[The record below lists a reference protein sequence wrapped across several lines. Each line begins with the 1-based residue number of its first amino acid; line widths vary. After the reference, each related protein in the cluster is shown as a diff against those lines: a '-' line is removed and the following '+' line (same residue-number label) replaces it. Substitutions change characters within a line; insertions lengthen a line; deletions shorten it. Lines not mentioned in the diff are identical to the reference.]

1 MKIVLI
7 GQGTLP
13 IPPVGWG
20 AVEIVIWDISLYLKD
35 KGDEVYIINTT
46 NQEEIIK
53 QVNNIK
59 PDIVHLHCDKY
70 YKCLDLIDSRVKLIT
85 SHDPNLDIKNINV
98 TNNIFVT
105 VLSEEIKQKY
115 INAGVDKNKIFIT
128 PNGASEKSF
137 KYSNTCLWPNKSI
150 YLAVIDERK
159 KQYKYQTID
168 SIDFV
173 GNVYNNFLNRFDTN
187 NPKYLGWW
195 SKDFIYSNL
204 TNYANL
210 VLLSEAEA
218 HSLSV
223 SEALIAGLGVVISEA
238 CCANL
243 DLSKPWI
250 TVIPND
256 KLDDITYVEQSI
268 IKNREISIKHR
279 DEIRQHS
286 LETLSWKNRINN
298 IYNVYKSLTFVD

>member
-7 GQGTLP
+7 GSGNLP

-20 AVEIVIWDISLYLKD
+20 AVEIVIWDISIALKEKSED
-35 KGDEVYIINTT
+35 VHIINTT
-46 NQEEIIK
+46 DQDEI
-53 QVNNIK
+53 VRLANNIQ

-70 YKCLDLIDSRVKLIT
+70 YKCLDLIDCKIKIIT

-98 TNNIFVT
+98 KDNIFIT
-105 VLSEEIKQKY
+105 VLSQEIKEKY
-115 INAGVDKNKIFIT
+115 IKAGVDAKKIFLT
-128 PNGASEKSF
+128 PNGASEKNF
-137 KYSNTCLWPNKSI
+137 RYSNTCLYPNKSI
-150 YLAVIDERK
+150 YLAVIEERK
-159 KQYKYQTID
+159 KQYKYQSIN

-173 GNVYNNFLNRFDTN
+173 GHVYNNFLNRFDITN
-187 NPKYLGWW
+187 PRFLNWWPKEV
-195 SKDFIYSNL
+195 IYTNL

-218 HSLSV
+218 HSLSI
-223 SEALIAGLGVVISEA
+223 SEALLAGLGVVISEA

-256 KLDDITYVEQSI
+256 KLDDINYVEQSI
-268 IKNREISIKHR
+268 IKNREISIKHK

-286 LETLSWKNRINN
+286 LETLSWKIRIDNLYKLYKQLYN
-298 IYNVYKSLTFVD
+298 I